1 MLNPHKPTIID
12 ESSGVEV
19 RNQRYED
26 WQNGYLNGSIDTL
39 EGLTKGVLDVFKR
52 LLNNKGE
59 MPSL

>member
-1 MLNPHKPTIID
+1 MLNPHKAKITD

-39 EGLTKGVLDVFKR
+39 ENLTKGVLDVLKR
-52 LLNNKGE
+52 FLNNKGE
-59 MPSL
+59 VPSL